1 MGARLN
7 IQSLAKHT
15 FRPPQLARLRLFV
28 GKLEFR
34 YFALPAGPARS
45 RSPALYVRQKAR
57 QACPAIIAAAL
68 SLPEKNAAAAEM
80 TINPHAPKANRGR
93 NSRFFT
99 GLNPGHRLATTI
111 SNACYRLFAGILPC
125 DILSLYYK
133 PTQPMGWGAT
143 AVTVLLSASVVKL
156 TRSRQ
161 AYGSRLWRSRV
172 HVTSGAEVRSSHE
185 NPALTNFSMAETKG
199 MPGETSRATSA

>member
-1 MGARLN
+1 MGVRLN

-80 TINPHAPKANRGR
+80 TINPHAPKANRGWNR
-93 NSRFFT
+93 GFFT
-99 GLNPGHRLATTI
+99 GLNPGQQTCYDYIKRVLSVIRGNVPMRHPLALLQTDTADGLGSDGGHR
-111 SNACYRLFAGILPC
+111 SPF
-125 DILSLYYK
+125 
-133 PTQPMGWGAT
+133 
-143 AVTVLLSASVVKL
+143 SVC
-156 TRSRQ
+156 
-161 AYGSRLWRSRV
+161 G
-172 HVTSGAEVRSSHE
+172 
-185 NPALTNFSMAETKG
+185 
-199 MPGETSRATSA
+199 